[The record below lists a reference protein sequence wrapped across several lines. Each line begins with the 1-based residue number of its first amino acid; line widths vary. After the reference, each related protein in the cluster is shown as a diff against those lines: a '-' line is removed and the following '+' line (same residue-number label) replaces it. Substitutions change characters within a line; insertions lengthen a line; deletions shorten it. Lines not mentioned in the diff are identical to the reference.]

1 VTWLDRTIETRCDL
15 QRLFSMFPNGW
26 PGAGILILRLV
37 TGTLLIRDGVT
48 ALAAAPQLQTII
60 LYSSAVGA
68 GLLLLAGLWTPIAG
82 ILVAIV
88 EIWSA
93 LSGLNLLENSILLA
107 TIGSALAVLG
117 PGSRSIDARLFGR
130 KRIDVRD
137 R

>member
-1 VTWLDRTIETRCDL
+1 VTWLDRTIETRYEDL
-15 QRLFSMFPNGW
+15 QRLFSMFADGW
-26 PGAGILILRLV
+26 PGAGILLLRLV

-48 ALAAAPQLQTII
+48 ALIAGPQLQTII

-82 ILVAIV
+82 TLVAIV

-107 TIGSALAVLG
+107 TIGATLAVLG

-130 KRIDVRD
+130 KRIAVRD
-137 R
+137 

>member
-1 VTWLDRTIETRCDL
+1 
-15 QRLFSMFPNGW
+15 MFPNGW
-26 PGAGILILRLV
+26 PGAGILLLRLV
-37 TGTLLIRDGVT
+37 TGILLIRDGVT
-48 ALAAAPQLQTII
+48 ALLGAPQLQTII
-60 LYSSAVGA
+60 LYSAAVGA

-82 ILVAIV
+82 TLVAIV

-93 LSGLNLLENSILLA
+93 VFGLNLPENSILLA
-107 TIGSALAVLG
+107 TIGGTLAVLG

>member
-1 VTWLDRTIETRCDL
+1 
-15 QRLFSMFPNGW
+15 MFADGW
-26 PGAGILILRLV
+26 PGAGILLLRLV

-48 ALAAAPQLQTII
+48 ALIAGPQLRTII
-60 LYSSAVGA
+60 LYCAAVGA

-82 ILVAIV
+82 TLVAIV

-107 TIGSALAVLG
+107 TIGATLAVLG

-130 KRIDVRD
+130 KRIDV
-137 R
+137 